1 MPASLASGRSPTPNK
16 EASSDFTPTSDSDD
30 RERILP
36 VNPKVLRRATLK
48 TDFYLIPIVGMFC
61 KSPLLT
67 SSSIIHLPFRS
78 FIIPSE
84 CWTISN
90 LMASTTAGVAVG

>member
-16 EASSDFTPTSDSDD
+16 EASSDFTPASDSDD

-67 SSSIIHLPFRS
+67 HPPS
-78 FIIPSE
+78 FISR
-84 CWTISN
+84 SD
-90 LMASTTAGVAVG
+90 LLSFLVSAGLSRI